1 MSQLVDSKGWPIAPG
16 AWIRHLK
23 RKGEVLRVEAT
34 EKHPEGIVT
43 YRDAKTLGER
53 LASAPTV
60 TVMPAGSASQDRYE
74 RELAIPLSQRTITR
88 VQKRKE
94 ARGRKKTQVSSTSG
108 R

>member
-1 MSQLVDSKGWPIAPG
+1 MAKIIDSKGWEIAPG

-23 RKGEVLRVEAT
+23 RKGEVLTVEAT
-34 EKHPEGIVT
+34 EQHPEGVVT
-43 YRDAKTLGER
+43 YRDAKTLGQR

-74 RELAIPLSQRTITR
+74 RDLAIPLSQRTITR

-94 ARGRKKTQVSSTSG
+94 ARGRKSAQVRRRTG

>member
-1 MSQLVDSKGWPIAPG
+1 MPKIVDAKGWEIAPG

-23 RKGEVLRVEAT
+23 RKGEVLQVEAT

-94 ARGRKKTQVSSTSG
+94 ARGRKNAQVHRRSG

>member
-1 MSQLVDSKGWPIAPG
+1 MARIVDAKGWPIAPG

-23 RKGEVLRVEAT
+23 RKGEVLSIEVT
-34 EKHPEGIVT
+34 EQHPEGVVE
-43 YRDAKTLGER
+43 YRDAKTMGTR

-60 TVMPAGSASQDRYE
+60 TVMPAGSKSQDRYE

-94 ARGRKKTQVSSTSG
+94 MRGRKKIQVRSPSS